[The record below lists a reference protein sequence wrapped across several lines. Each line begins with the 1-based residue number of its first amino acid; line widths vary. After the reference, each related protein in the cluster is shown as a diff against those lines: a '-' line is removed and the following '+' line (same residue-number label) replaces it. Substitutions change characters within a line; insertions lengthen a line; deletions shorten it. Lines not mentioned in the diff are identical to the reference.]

1 MIPATGLTGS
11 LEAGGMDLLEAKSRI
26 AEALVESIFRRAR
39 YQVEPFP
46 AGRTPLRFGREDF
59 SPNFRATIPGEYGES
74 SSDILIEVKYRPS
87 VEQFI
92 SVENQR
98 GEKSVFFLARR
109 QWPSLY
115 FIFVTDRPPAGRSCF
130 QALPFNRISP
140 GDPFRTADLDQLREL
155 RIFKNN
161 IEDHE
166 ELVRRIF
173 GLLSGV

>member
-1 MIPATGLTGS
+1 M
-11 LEAGGMDLLEAKSRI
+11 
-26 AEALVESIFRRAR
+26 LV
-39 YQVEPFP
+39 
-46 AGRTPLRFGREDF
+46 
-59 SPNFRATIPGEYGES
+59 
-74 SSDILIEVKYRPS
+74 EVKYRPS

-98 GEKSVFFLARR
+98 GEKSVFLLARR

-115 FIFVTDRPPAGRSCF
+115 FILVTDRPEAGRSCF
-130 QALPFNRISP
+130 QALPFSRLTP
-140 GDPFRTADLDQLREL
+140 GEPFRTVNLDALREL

-173 GLLSGV
+173 GLLAGA

>member
-1 MIPATGLTGS
+1 
-11 LEAGGMDLLEAKSRI
+11 MDLLEAKSRI

-39 YQVEPFP
+39 YQVEPYP

-59 SPNFRATIPGEYGES
+59 SPDFSATVPGQYGES
-74 SSDILIEVKYRPS
+74 SQEMLVEAKYRPS

-98 GEKSVFFLARR
+98 GEKSVFLLARR

-115 FIFVTDRPPAGRSCF
+115 FILVTDRPEAGRSCF
-130 QALPFNRISP
+130 QALPFSRLTP
-140 GDPFRTADLDQLREL
+140 GEPFRTVNLDALREL

-173 GLLSGV
+173 GLLAGA